1 MMKKNET
8 PKKSKCFTKLMDIKG
23 VELFDAKFTFTQES
37 DTCDSGDFGQ
47 SLTVFTEDGGGGS
60 YIVIS
65 TERWAI
71 DYDEIDNFCDCL
83 KRILKVVDEK

>member
-1 MMKKNET
+1 MT
-8 PKKSKCFTKLMDIKG
+8 KKSETHKNIKRIDKLMDIKG

-71 DYDEIDNFCDCL
+71 DYDEIDKFCEGL